1 MTMIPQSRSR
11 LDRGLRRLAWEDRPE
26 RPLRLAHV
34 LFVLWVS
41 GTVAWAFYAAALALE
56 MGWWETQT
64 LRAAMAVFLPPVLGH
79 VLSLWILRVTG
90 NPRF

>member
-1 MTMIPQSRSR
+1 MNLIPESRSK
-11 LDRGLRRLAWEDRPE
+11 LNRGLRRLAWENRPE

-41 GTVAWAFYAAALALE
+41 GTVAWALYSAALALE
-56 MGWWETQT
+56 MGWWKTQT
-64 LRAAMAVFLPPVLGH
+64 LPAAMVVFLPPVLGH
-79 VLSLWILRVTG
+79 FLSIWIVRVTG